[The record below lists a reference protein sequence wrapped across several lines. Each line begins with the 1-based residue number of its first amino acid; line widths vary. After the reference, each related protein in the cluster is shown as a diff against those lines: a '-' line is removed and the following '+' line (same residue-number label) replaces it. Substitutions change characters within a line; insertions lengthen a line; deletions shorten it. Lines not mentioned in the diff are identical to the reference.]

1 MIWKNEYRDLVEKG
15 LKEMSF
21 SNNPDSLYKPLR
33 YFFSLGGK
41 RIRPILTL
49 LSCNSFGGNFKEALN
64 AALSVETF
72 HNFTLIHDDIMDS
85 SSFRRGKETVHNKW
99 GVNNAILSGDVM
111 LILAYQLLDKYD
123 PNVFLKLNKVLNK
136 AAIEVCEGQ
145 QMDLDFES
153 DPNVSLNDYMK
164 MIRLKTA
171 VLLGCALEMGAI
183 VACTSEKNQKKIY
196 DFGINLGLAFQLQD
210 DYLDVF
216 GEQDKF
222 GKKIGG
228 DIIENKKTILFHFA
242 ISNADRDQKN
252 NILDLYTKN
261 KSDFDKKISKT
272 KSIFIQTK
280 ADIETKKLIKHYT
293 EKSLKSLDLLTI
305 EDNKKKELELFSI
318 SLMNREL

>member
-1 MIWKNEYRDLVEKG
+1 
-15 LKEMSF
+15 
-21 SNNPDSLYKPLR
+21 
-33 YFFSLGGK
+33 
-41 RIRPILTL
+41 
-49 LSCNSFGGNFKEALN
+49 
-64 AALSVETF
+64 
-72 HNFTLIHDDIMDS
+72 
-85 SSFRRGKETVHNKW
+85 
-99 GVNNAILSGDVM
+99 M

-153 DPNVSLNDYMK
+153 DLNVTLNDYMK

-261 KSDFDKKISKT
+261 QSDFDKKISKT